1 MMMVHRLQIQEHLDT
16 DRSSEYHEVYE
27 IFFMN
32 RHFSID
38 PKIDE
43 GTQQFFKRL
52 IWTLIVLNILIGVP
66 TIYDIYLYE
75 ETPEILRDTSTI
87 TTDEV

>member
-1 MMMVHRLQIQEHLDT
+1 MIIDKDIPERID
-16 DRSSEYHEVYE
+16 
-27 IFFMN
+27 IF
-32 RHFSID
+32 I
-38 PKIDE
+38 
-43 GTQQFFKRL
+43 KRL

-87 TTDEV
+87 QTNEI